1 MFFRNSTLRNGMASP
16 HEMNKEG
23 FLNYY
28 LLKVLKLLVN
38 ALISFFN
45 ISNTMVKTFFEE
57 QRCLI

>member
-1 MFFRNSTLRNGMASP
+1 MASP

-38 ALISFFN
+38 AMISFFN

-57 QRCLI
+57 QQCLI